1 VTGCSNSKGRR
12 ASSPVRFEKFTKI
25 IQASLAGERPI
36 PDDAAS
42 GDDGGTTDAGDNGTG
57 SDTKI
62 AASTPPAP
70 AVDLKDIFEMT
81 DTGVQI
87 LRPVPG
93 SSKAQKALN
102 GAKLYLYGLQALK
115 QRDTALFA
123 EIKRVCKAH
132 GCYDSA
138 NMAACLKADRTSF
151 VFGGRGKRQTLKLSA
166 PGPACDRGADCSYQ
180 DPRTWNRAETE
191 GKRTPYR
198 HDSAARHGILAP
210 QHGNARQIA
219 PIRVSERRSRW
230 LLGPA
235 AWNKQADR
243 SVSPRIV

>member
-1 VTGCSNSKGRR
+1 MGEARVRVSLSDGVLEFEGSESFVTSQ
-12 ASSPVRFEKFTKI
+12 VEKFTKI
-25 IQASLAGERPI
+25 IQAALAGERPI

-42 GDDGGTTDAGDNGTG
+42 GNDGGTTDAGDNGTG
-57 SDTKI
+57 SDTQI

-70 AVDLKDIFEMT
+70 AVDLKDIFEVT

-93 SSKAQKALN
+93 SSKAQKAVN
-102 GAKLYLYGLQALK
+102 GAKLYLYGLQALN

-138 NMAACLKADRTSF
+138 NMAACLKADQTSF

-166 PGPACDRGADCSYQ
+166 PGLHATAELIARIRTRG
-180 DPRTWNRAETE
+180 
-191 GKRTPYR
+191 
-198 HDSAARHGILAP
+198 HGIAP
-210 QHGNARQIA
+210 RRKGNERHIVPTAPHAMESSARSMA
-219 PIRVSERRSRW
+219 TLV
-230 LLGPA
+230 
-235 AWNKQADR
+235 K
-243 SVSPRIV
+243 SPR